1 MGSMG
6 SIRRSWIHASASSS
20 DRLFLQSGELLI
32 ATPDQRRVVPNRR
45 NNYTAYTDGAYTYQ
59 NKGISSSSLSTS
71 RGTQTVKGHRATF
84 RDDWKAKGTLN
95 FREIVDKDTMSTQMP
110 KIHYFDEIPLASD
123 SHLYIMLVSG
133 RSISRST
140 WGQLYGK
147 IIYKAH
153 TKSYKLDHSGHVF
166 PISWEEES
174 GGTKHYGGRSRVWYL
189 RQGSSS
195 ATRECS
201 SSPWRT
207 NISPL
212 VHVPLNE

>member
-71 RGTQTVKGHRATF
+71 RGTQTVKGHGATF

-147 IIYKAH
+147 IIYKITH
-153 TKSYKLDHSGHVF
+153 KIVQIGPLWSR
-166 PISWEEES
+166 ISNLMRRGIRRHETLRRTES
-174 GGTKHYGGRSRVWYL
+174 SLRS
-189 RQGSSS
+189 
-195 ATRECS
+195 
-201 SSPWRT
+201 
-207 NISPL
+207 
-212 VHVPLNE
+212 